1 MLAFFRTEIVSKM
14 ILEGISQKKRI
25 LESQINPVRYL
36 NGSFVQFFLSDIQI
50 VTEKKMKQ
58 KKNTFSSSDV
68 TAFRVELT
76 YYNLIWWKFI
86 LVFYKK
92 NKHCILSD
100 DDLELVLEFEF
111 DDQTRCNCN
120 DDDDDWKWS
129 IQSIHQWWMMIL
141 WLT

>member
-76 YYNLIWWKFI
+76 YYNLISWKFI
-86 LVFYKK
+86 LVFF
-92 NKHCILSD
+92 C
-100 DDLELVLEFEF
+100 
-111 DDQTRCNCN
+111 TRKINTVSCL
-120 DDDDDWKWS
+120 
-129 IQSIHQWWMMIL
+129 MMISNL
-141 WLT
+141 FLNLNLMMMMMMIENDRYNQPISGGWWFCVLT